1 MTDMLRILRRKL
13 RASRAWW
20 ALGGLMVCVMPSCEE
35 REAEVASAVVAEPMA
50 DHECGACGMI
60 VREEPSPR
68 AQLVHRD
75 GTHVWFCSIADVV
88 AYMGA
93 PSPHGRIQAL
103 WVETLD
109 VAVEPSANGVAARPW
124 MRAEE
129 ATFVLGVP
137 RERVMG
143 QAVLTFASA
152 TDASS
157 AAARLGGS
165 VVAWSDVV
173 VALGGVP

>member
-1 MTDMLRILRRKL
+1 MSTRVGLGCCRLLVSCRRVL
-13 RASRAWW
+13 IW
-20 ALGGLMVCVMPSCEE
+20 ALLLSGCSGSGGQAA
-35 REAEVASAVVAEPMA
+35 EAPVTAEPLG

-75 GTHVWFCSIADVV
+75 GTHVWFCSMTDVV

-93 PSPHGRIQAL
+93 PSPHGAVRAV
-103 WVETLD
+103 WVESLD
-109 VAVEPSANGVAARPW
+109 VTVDPAADEVAARPW
-124 MRAEE
+124 LRA
-129 ATFVLGVP
+129 ADASYVLGVT

-143 QAVLTFASA
+143 QAVLSFASEADA
-152 TDASS
+152 TAS
-157 AAARLGGS
+157 AARLGGR
-165 VVAWSDVV
+165 VATWSEVV